1 MPEFGKYSNKLFKI
15 VNTKKNSYSNKSTD
29 LYHPNVDQ
37 IPSVQAFNYGTICQF
52 NNWNKVFQVLF
63 VTYTISMICQLRQI
77 NERKLQFHFSMSTIQ
92 NHF

>member
-29 LYHPNVDQ
+29 LYHPNLGQ

-52 NNWNKVFQVLF
+52 NNWNKVFQVLT
-63 VTYTISMICQLRQI
+63 VVLW
-77 NERKLQFHFSMSTIQ
+77 NLQTMVVKIIGIQ
-92 NHF
+92 D